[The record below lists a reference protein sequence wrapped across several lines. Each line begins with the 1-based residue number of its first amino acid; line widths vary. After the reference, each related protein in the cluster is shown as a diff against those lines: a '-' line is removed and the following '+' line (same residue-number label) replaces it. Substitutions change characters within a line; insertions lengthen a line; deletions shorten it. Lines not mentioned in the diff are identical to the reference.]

1 MIFKRIL
8 SLGTVLALSASLM
21 VGCQN
26 GGKDAKGNADE
37 KAGEILKIGMVTDVG
52 GVNDQSF
59 NQSCWEGLQRAK
71 KELAVDVKYLESNQD
86 ADYVPNL
93 ETLVDE
99 EYDLIIG
106 VGFKM
111 AEAVKEAAEN
121 YPDYE
126 FAIVD
131 YDYSA
136 EGQETPE
143 NVNCLVFNEQ
153 EASYLV
159 GLIAGKMTKTNNVG
173 FIGGMDVPVI
183 QKFRY
188 GYEYGVN
195 TANPNSKSMIQFAN
209 SFSDA
214 AKGKSIANQ
223 MYANGAD
230 IIFTAAGNV
239 GTGAIEAA
247 KETNKYAIGV
257 DRDQNDLAPKNVI
270 TSAMKR
276 VDIAVYNTVKDLK
289 EGNFNGGKANIYGL
303 KEDGVGI
310 APTSD
315 KNVPKDVLD
324 YIDKE
329 ADKVRN
335 GEVKVPGTKAE
346 FDKVVKK

>member
-1 MIFKRIL
+1 VKLKKIL
-8 SLGTVLALSASLM
+8 SLGTAFILSASLM
-21 VGCQN
+21 AGCQN
-26 GGKDAKGNADE
+26 GGKDNKGNVDE

-59 NQSCWEGLQRAK
+59 NQSSWEGLKRAE
-71 KELAVDVKYLESNQD
+71 KELSVEVKYLESNQD
-86 ADYVPNL
+86 ADYAPNL

-99 EYDLIIG
+99 ECDLIIG

-131 YDYSA
+131 YNYEA

-173 FIGGMDVPVI
+173 FIGGMEVPVI

-188 GYEYGVN
+188 GYEFGVN
-195 TANPNSKSMIQFAN
+195 TANPNAKSLAQYAN
-209 SFSDA
+209 SFTDA

-223 MYANGAD
+223 MYGNGAD

-276 VDIAVYNTVKDLK
+276 VDVSVYNAVKDLK
-289 EGNFNGGKANIYGL
+289 EGNFNGGKATIYGL
-303 KEDGVGI
+303 KEDGVGL

-315 KNVPKDVLD
+315 KNVPKDILD
-324 YIDKE
+324 YVNKE
-329 ADKVRN
+329 ADKVRS
-335 GEVKVPGTKAE
+335 GEVKVPGTKADY
-346 FDKVVKK
+346 DKASKK